1 MYAIIVT
8 GGKQYKVSEG
18 DVIFVEKL
26 GLEADDKVVFDNVL
40 AVGEGEDI
48 TFGTPSVDGAKVEGK
63 VIKNGKSKKIR
74 VFKYKPKKN
83 YRKRIGH
90 RQAYTQV
97 EINKI
102 VK

>member
-26 GLEADDKVVFDNVL
+26 GLEADEKVVFDNVL
-40 AVGEGEDI
+40 AVGEGEDMV
-48 TFGTPSVDGAKVEGK
+48 FGTPNVDGAKVEAK
-63 VIKNGKSKKIR
+63 VLKNGKEKKIR

-97 EINKI
+97 EIISILK
-102 VK
+102 